1 MERQAAVFIVSQRI
15 SAIRNSDIIIVL
27 DNGVMAGKG
36 SHEELMNS
44 CETYREIYYSQFPEE
59 RCAE

>member
-1 MERQAAVFIVSQRI
+1 VFIVSQRI

-59 RCAE
+59 RCAK